1 MTSAGQEGDPG
12 WLRQDGVPYAYLL
25 VPAAPVSGTRRM
37 LSALR
42 DVMPSPGLVAWVIV
56 GLVALPFLI
65 VFLVASVESMFSGG
79 LGW

>member
-1 MTSAGQEGDPG
+1 MTNLRQKDDPG
-12 WLRQDGVPYAYLL
+12 WLRQDEVPYAYLL
-25 VPAAPVSGTRRM
+25 APATSVPGSRRW

-42 DVMPSPGLVAWVIV
+42 NTLPSPGLVAWVAA

-65 VFLVASVESMFSGG
+65 IFLIASVGTMFTGG